1 MSRKPQE
8 HPQKNTKKPV
18 QKQKSYTRLWVRIVA
33 IGCAVLMLGSAIP
46 LGIWLAIASL

>member
-1 MSRKPQE
+1 MPHKP
-8 HPQKNTKKPV
+8 

-46 LGIWLAIASL
+46 IGIWLALASL

>member
-1 MSRKPQE
+1 MSRNPHNPTE
-8 HPQKNTKKPV
+8 PQKKT

-46 LGIWLAIASL
+46 LGIWMAIASL